1 MPYCSKCGSEIAEEM
16 RYCPKCGASIETSK
30 ISREKHEKQEKEEK
44 HEKEEKFEKHEK
56 FEKQE
61 SNHSWMLLGGFIL
74 IVFGLFSIIST
85 YISLS
90 STDRGAIFL
99 VLVGIM
105 IMIIAF
111 YGTTKA
117 VRSSPKP

>member
-1 MPYCSKCGSEIAEEM
+1 MPYCSKCGTEIAVGM
-16 RYCPKCGASIETSK
+16 QYCPKCGASIETLR

-56 FEKQE
+56 YEKQE
-61 SNHSWMLLGGFIL
+61 RNHSWMLLAGFIL

-85 YISLS
+85 YIGLS
-90 STDRGAIFL
+90 STDKGAIFL
-99 VLVGIM
+99 VLVGVV